1 LRGKVAFCG
10 FRRIKELSAKLLCT
24 HDLSTARSKFHPHDG
39 DAAVSCFDIFGAK
52 HAFLCHFYTRNE
64 PFCQDRLGTNIGKAL
79 KTREAF
85 FAGLDVILDEDLLPW
100 VMEIN
105 EGERDALRH

>member
-1 LRGKVAFCG
+1 
-10 FRRIKELSAKLLCT
+10 
-24 HDLSTARSKFHPHDG
+24 
-39 DAAVSCFDIFGAK
+39 VSCFDIFGAK
-52 HAFLCHFYTRNE
+52 HAFLSRFYTRNE

-85 FAGLDVILDEDLLPW
+85 FAGLDVLLDEDLLPV

-105 EGERDALRH
+105 EGGRDALRH